1 MLENKKN
8 VRAVLAELAVS
19 HVKPFVDLIAD
30 DFSYRKAVRRSA
42 RIESL
47 SANGCGASMDD

>member
-1 MLENKKN
+1 VLENKKN